1 MNINVND
8 IKNITYISSK
18 TAIGSTETNFFCE
31 VNGEK
36 KKLLYETYR
45 HDDGY
50 GFGLYINGIGVHNEM
65 PQRDALE
72 LEDRLRKIIEAHS
85 WIEKIKKCDNLEE
98 LDCII
103 KDFNENSY
111 LRNDDVR
118 LVLEV
123 FDAKEFELEV
133 GIRCVDAVAK
143 LTTESIKQIEWYAD
157 QMPWGDTRI
166 YSISAYLKCLQ
177 DMGKITRD
185 DGVNLCMFYEYG
197 IIAKYDA

>member
-1 MNINVND
+1 MNIND
-8 IKNITYISSK
+8 IKNITYISSG

-31 VNGEK
+31 VDGEK
-36 KKLLYETYR
+36 KKLIYETYR

-50 GFGLYINGIGVHNEM
+50 GFGLYIDGIRVHNEM
-65 PQRDALE
+65 PERDALE
-72 LEDRLRKIIEAHS
+72 LEDRLCKIIEAHS

-103 KDFNENSY
+103 KDFNEDSY

-118 LVLEV
+118 LVLEI

-157 QMPWGDTRI
+157 QMSWGDTRM
-166 YSISAYLKCLQ
+166 YSISAYLKCLK